1 MLNYSYVKKLVRSY
15 LIEASLKER
24 GSVFGFNHKRFSN
37 YLGKKRIHPVDMS
50 VIWSIV
56 LSDYKE
62 AIIEIRVKNHR
73 KHVLFDKRKLMSI
86 LKKEEDYFEEGI
98 ARLRIVSMK

>member
-1 MLNYSYVKKLVRSY
+1 MILNYDYIRRLVRNY
-15 LIEASLKER
+15 LIEVSLKER

-37 YLGKKRIHPVDMS
+37 YLGKRKIHPVDMS
-50 VIWSIV
+50 VIWSVI

-73 KHVLFDKRKLMSI
+73 KHVLFDKKKLLNI
-86 LKKEEDYFEEGI
+86 LKEEEYHFKKGVIELE
-98 ARLRIVSMK
+98 VVH